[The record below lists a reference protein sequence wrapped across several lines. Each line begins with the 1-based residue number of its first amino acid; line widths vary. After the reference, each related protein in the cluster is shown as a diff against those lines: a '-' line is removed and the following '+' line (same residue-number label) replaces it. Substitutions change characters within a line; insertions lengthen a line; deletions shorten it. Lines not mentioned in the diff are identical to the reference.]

1 MGEFF
6 TYLAITGLVF
16 WWSLI
21 LVPWRPCSTREQLEA
36 DDISV
41 NGNAALDNITVL
53 IPARNEGELIK
64 HTLQALAKQGTG
76 LNIIVI
82 DDESQ
87 DDTAVQAKNF
97 GAQVIT
103 GTTPPPGW
111 SGKLWALEQGLDKV
125 HTPYTLLLDADIEL
139 TPGII
144 VTLREK
150 ARNEKLALVS
160 LMAEPPLQNYSE
172 RMLMPAF
179 IFFFKILY
187 PFSLANKSNSTMAA
201 AAGGCILIET
211 KVLHDTGAFASLH
224 DALIDDCTLAKQ
236 VKQAGFGTWIG
247 LSHSARSHRGYSG
260 LKPNWEMV
268 VRTAYTQ
275 LRYSPFLLLMATLIM
290 MLMFWVTPFAFLW
303 IPASEGITISV
314 LGWVAIYLCYVPTL
328 IYYRRSTLWVLVLPF
343 IGTHT

>member
-53 IPARNEGELIK
+53 IPARNEGLLIK

-82 DDESQ
+82 DDQSQ
-87 DDTAVQAKNF
+87 D
-97 GAQVIT
+97 
-103 GTTPPPGW
+103 
-111 SGKLWALEQGLDKV
+111 
-125 HTPYTLLLDADIEL
+125 
-139 TPGII
+139 
-144 VTLREK
+144 
-150 ARNEKLALVS
+150 
-160 LMAEPPLQNYSE
+160 
-172 RMLMPAF
+172 
-179 IFFFKILY
+179 
-187 PFSLANKSNSTMAA
+187 
-201 AAGGCILIET
+201 
-211 KVLHDTGAFASLH
+211 DTGAFASLH

-328 IYYRRSTLWVLVLPF
+328 IYYRRSTLWVLAIPV
-343 IGTHT
+343 IGTLYLMMTWTSALRYWRGERACWKDRRYESNV